1 MYIMRW
7 EVVGENLPKLLA
19 GLALGLEVALGSI
32 LIGAVIG
39 LLAAFA
45 RTSSNPVVHRA
56 VAGYVGFVRNLP
68 LLLIIFFV
76 YYGLPQFG
84 IRFLDNIGSLVLALA
99 VYSGA
104 YLTEIFR
111 AGILAVSKGFQEAG
125 KAIGMTQLQ
134 IARFV
139 TIPVMFRIVLPS
151 LSNTLISLF
160 KDTSLGAAIAVPEL
174 TYAGM
179 VLNTN
184 TWRILESWSAIGAM
198 YLVTCYAMAFVM
210 RRVEH
215 HYATWA

>member
-7 EVVGENLPKLLA
+7 EVVWENLPKLLA
-19 GLALGLEVALGSI
+19 GLVLGLEVAAGSI
-32 LIGAVIG
+32 LIGAIIG

-45 RTSSNPVVHRA
+45 RTSSNRVLQRG
-56 VAGYVGFVRNLP
+56 VAGYVEFVRNLP

-76 YYGLPQFG
+76 YYGLPPIG
-84 IRFLDNIGSLVLALA
+84 VAFLDNVASLVLALA

-111 AGILAVSKGFQEAG
+111 AGIVAVSKGFQEAG
-125 KAIGMTQLQ
+125 KSIGLTQLQ
-134 IARFV
+134 VARYV
-139 TIPVMFRIVLPS
+139 TVPLMFRIVLPS

-198 YLVTCYAMAFVM
+198 YLITCYGLAFLL
-210 RRVEH
+210 RRVERR
-215 HYATWA
+215 YSGWA

>member
-1 MYIMRW
+1 MYITRW
-7 EVVGENLPKLLA
+7 EVVWENLPT
-19 GLALGLEVALGSI
+19 
-32 LIGAVIG
+32 

-45 RTSSNPVVHRA
+45 RTSSNRVLQQV
-56 VAGYVGFVRNLP
+56 VAGYVEFVRNLP

-84 IRFLDNIGSLVLALA
+84 IRFLDNVGSIVLALA

-104 YLTEIFR
+104 YLTEFFR

-125 KAIGMTQLQ
+125 KSIGRTQFQ
-134 IARFV
+134 VARFV
-139 TIPVMFRIVLPS
+139 TMPLMFRIVLPS
-151 LSNTLISLF
+151 LSNTLVSLF

-184 TWRILESWSAIGAM
+184 TWRILESWSAIGAL
-198 YLVTCYAMAFVM
+198 YLATCYGLAFMM
-210 RRVEH
+210 RRVER
-215 HYATWA
+215 HYASWA

>member
-7 EVVGENLPKLLA
+7 EVVWENLPNLLA
-19 GLALGLEVALGSI
+19 GLVLGLEVAVGSI
-32 LIGAVIG
+32 FIGAMIG
-39 LLAAFA
+39 LVAAFA
-45 RTSSNPVVHRA
+45 RTSSNRVLQRS
-56 VAGYVGFVRNLP
+56 VAAYVEFVRNLP

-84 IRFLDNIGSLVLALA
+84 VRFLDNVGSLILALA

-111 AGILAVSKGFQEAG
+111 AGILAVSRGLHEAG
-125 KAIGMTQLQ
+125 KSIGLTQFQL
-134 IARFV
+134 ARFV
-139 TIPVMFRIVLPS
+139 TVPLMFRIVLPS

-198 YLVTCYAMAFVM
+198 YLVTCYGLAFFL
-210 RRVEH
+210 RRVEQR
-215 HYATWA
+215 YQSWA

>member
-1 MYIMRW
+1 MYITRW
-7 EVVGENLPKLLA
+7 EVVWENLPALLA
-19 GLALGLEVALGSI
+19 GLMLGLEVALGSI
-32 LIGAVIG
+32 LVGAIIG

-45 RTSSNPVVHRA
+45 RTSSNRVLQRL
-56 VAGYVGFVRNLP
+56 VAAYIEFVRNMP
-68 LLLIIFFV
+68 LLLIIFFT

-84 IRFLDNIGSLVLALA
+84 IRFLDNVGSLVLALA

-125 KAIGMTQLQ
+125 RSIGLTQLQ
-134 IARFV
+134 VARFV
-139 TIPVMFRIVLPS
+139 TTPLMFRIVLPS
-151 LSNTLISLF
+151 LGNTLISLF

-184 TWRILESWSAIGAM
+184 TWRILESWSAIGAL
-198 YLVTCYAMAFVM
+198 YLVTCYCLAFMM
-210 RRVEH
+210 RRVERR
-215 HYATWA
+215 YATWA